1 MSLRARLT
9 RPWPDAAR
17 ALLLLGCI
25 GVAYLPALAG
35 GTVWDDDRHITT
47 GALQSL
53 DGLRR
58 IWFEI
63 GATQQ
68 YYPILHSAF
77 WMEHRLWGDAP
88 LGYHLMNAGLHGI
101 AAILVVVLCQRLAIK
116 GAWLAGFIFALHPVA
131 VESVAWIS
139 EQKNTLSL
147 VLYMLTALAWLHF
160 DQQRRARDY
169 LAASAL
175 FALALA
181 TKTVTATLP
190 GALLVIV
197 WWHRGRIDWRRDVV
211 PLIPWVVVAAASGL
225 ATAWVERKLIG
236 AEGAEFDLGAMQRVL
251 LAGRDVAHYLYT
263 LLWPARLA
271 FMYPRW
277 TIDAGNVWAYVYPAG
292 ALALAVGLWRIR
304 DRSRAPLAAYLLLLG
319 GLFPVLG
326 FVNVYPF
333 RYSYVADHFQ
343 YHASIGLMILAA
355 TAVTM
360 MTERFASHAA
370 RRVAIAALIGGLGAL
385 TWQQSANY
393 RDAETLWRATI
404 TVNPGS
410 WMAHHNLGRILS
422 RTPGGLPAAIAE
434 YEETLRLKP
443 DHGRAHYAL
452 GVALQRV
459 GRNAEA
465 MPHFEAAI
473 RLEPANNL
481 VVANASYLLGVELM
495 RTPARAGEAA
505 TLFAEAV
512 RRKPEVA
519 ETRNAL
525 GEALLASGRPEE
537 ARAEFETALRLAP
550 GDTRAL
556 ANLARMPSVVP

>member
-17 ALLLLGCI
+17 ALLLLACVT
-25 GVAYLPALAG
+25 VAYLPALAG
-35 GTVWDDDRHITT
+35 GTVWDDDRHITN
-47 GALQSL
+47 GALQSF

-58 IWFEI
+58 IWFEL

-68 YYPILHSAF
+68 YYPLLHSAF
-77 WMEHRLWGDAP
+77 WIEHRLWGDSP
-88 LGYHLMNAGLHGI
+88 LGYHLVNAGLHGI
-101 AAILVVVLCQRLAIK
+101 AAILVVVLCQRLAIR
-116 GAWLAGFIFALHPVA
+116 GAWLAGFLFALHPVA

-147 VLYMLTALAWLHF
+147 VFYLLATLGWLQF
-160 DQQRRARDY
+160 DQRRRARDY
-169 LAASAL
+169 LVASAL

-211 PLIPWVVVAAASGL
+211 PLIPWIVVAAVSGL
-225 ATAWVERKLIG
+225 ATAWVERRIIG
-236 AEGAEFDLGAMQRVL
+236 AEGAEFDLNAMQRVL
-251 LAGRDVAHYLYT
+251 LAGRDVVHYLFT
-263 LLWPARLA
+263 LLWPARLT

-277 TIDAGNVWAYVYPAG
+277 TIDAGNAWQYAYPAG
-292 ALALAVGLWRIR
+292 AVALAFGLWHVRA
-304 DRSRAPLAAYLLLLG
+304 RSRAPLAAYLLMLG
-319 GLFPVLG
+319 SLFPVLG
-326 FVNVYPF
+326 FANVYPF

-343 YHASIGLMILAA
+343 YHASIGLIVLAA
-355 TAVTM
+355 TAMMM
-360 MTERFASHAA
+360 MTDRWNSHAA
-370 RRVAIAALIGGLGAL
+370 RHVAIAALVGGLGAL

-404 TVNPGS
+404 AVNPGS

-422 RTPGGLPAAIAE
+422 RTPGGLPAAIAQ

-465 MPHFEAAI
+465 VPHFEAAL
-473 RLEPANNL
+473 RLEPGNPL
-481 VVANASYLLGVELM
+481 LVANASYLLGVELM
-495 RTPARAGEAA
+495 RTPARASEAVA
-505 TLFAEAV
+505 LFAEAA
-512 RRKPEVA
+512 RLKPAVA

-550 GDTRAL
+550 GDARAL
-556 ANLARMPSVVP
+556 ANLARMPEQRP

>member
-1 MSLRARLT
+1 MNLRSRLA
-9 RPWPDAAR
+9 RPWSDPAR
-17 ALLLLGCI
+17 ALLLLACLV
-25 GVAYLPALAG
+25 VAYLPALAG
-35 GTVWDDDRHITT
+35 GTVWDDDRHITS

-58 IWFEI
+58 IWFEL

-68 YYPILHSAF
+68 YYPLLHSAF
-77 WMEHRLWGDAP
+77 WVEHRLWGDAP
-88 LGYHLMNAGLHGI
+88 LGYHLVNAGWHGI
-101 AAILVVVLCQRLAIK
+101 AAILVVVLCQRLAIR
-116 GAWLAGFIFALHPVA
+116 GAWLAGFIFALHPMA

-147 VLYMLTALAWLHF
+147 VFYLLAALGWLQF
-160 DQQRRARDY
+160 DQRRRARDY
-169 LAASAL
+169 LAASAF

-211 PLIPWVVVAAASGL
+211 PLLPWVAVAATSGL
-225 ATAWVERKLIG
+225 TTAWVERRLIG
-236 AEGAEFDLGAMQRVL
+236 AEGAEFDLDAMQRVL
-251 LAGRDVAHYLYT
+251 LAGRDVAHYLVT
-263 LLWPARLA
+263 LAWPTRLA

-277 TIDAGNVWAYVYPAG
+277 SIDAGSAWQYAYPAG
-292 ALALAVGLWRIR
+292 AVALGIGLWLERAG
-304 DRSRAPLAAYLLLLG
+304 SRAPLAAYLLLLG
-319 GLFPVLG
+319 SLFPVLG

-343 YHASIGLMILAA
+343 YLASIGPMVLAA
-355 TAVTM
+355 AALTM
-360 MTERFASHAA
+360 MMDRWSSPAA
-370 RRVAIAALIGGLGAL
+370 RRLAVASLVAGLGAL

-404 TVNPGS
+404 AVNPGS
-410 WMAHHNLGRILS
+410 WMAHHNLGRLLS
-422 RTPGGLPAAIAE
+422 RAPDGLPAAIAQ

-459 GRNAEA
+459 GRNTEA
-465 MPHFEAAI
+465 VPHFEAAL
-473 RLEPANNL
+473 RLEPGNNL
-481 VVANASYLLGVELM
+481 IVANASYLLGVELM

-505 TLFAEAV
+505 ALFAEAA
-512 RRKPEVA
+512 RRKPDVA

-525 GEALLASGRPEE
+525 GEALLASGRPDE
-537 ARAEFETALRLAP
+537 ARAEFETALRLSP
-550 GDTRAL
+550 GDARAL
-556 ANLARMPSVVP
+556 ANLARMPAAVP